1 MHMAS
6 AKTTVDHLRNIAL
19 FSECSSKELGL
30 VVKNSTER
38 VLKAGTVIMDQGQT
52 GREAY
57 VILEGSATVKRNGKK
72 IGSAKTGAVIGE
84 LSLLDQGP
92 RTAAVIAD
100 TDVRLLVV
108 SERGLKT
115 AIDNIPAI
123 SRKLLKA
130 LATRVRELDR
140 AHYG

>member
-1 MHMAS
+1 MAS
-6 AKTTVDHLRNIAL
+6 TKSSVDHLRNIPL

-30 VVKNSTER
+30 VVKNSSER
-38 VLKAGTVIMDQGQT
+38 ALKAGTVIMDQGQT

-72 IGSAKTGAVIGE
+72 IGTAKAGSVIGE
-84 LSLLDQGP
+84 LSLLDNGP

-100 TDVRLLVV
+100 TDVVLLVV
-108 SERGLKT
+108 TERALKAT
-115 AIDNIPAI
+115 IDNIPAI

-140 AHYG
+140 AHFG

>member
-1 MHMAS
+1 MAS
-6 AKTTVDHLRNIAL
+6 AKSSVDHLRNIPL

-30 VVKNSTER
+30 VVKNSSER
-38 VLKAGTVIMDQGQT
+38 VLKAGAVIMDQGQT

-72 IGSAKTGAVIGE
+72 IGTAKTGSVIGE

-108 SERGLKT
+108 TERGLKG

-123 SRKLLKA
+123 SRKLLKG

>member
-1 MHMAS
+1 MAS
-6 AKTTVDHLRNIAL
+6 TKSTVDSLRNISL
-19 FSECSSKELGL
+19 FSECSAKELAL

-38 VLKAGTVIMDQGQT
+38 ALKAGTIIMDQGQT

-57 VILEGSATVKRNGKK
+57 VILEGSATIKRNGKK
-72 IGSAKTGAVIGE
+72 IGTAKAGAVVGE
-84 LSLLDQGP
+84 LSLLDNGP

-100 TDVRLLVV
+100 TDVTLLVI
-108 SERGLKT
+108 SERALKG

>member
-1 MHMAS
+1 MAS
-6 AKTTVDHLRNIAL
+6 TKSTVDSLRNISL
-19 FSECSSKELGL
+19 FSECSAKELAL

-38 VLKAGTVIMDQGQT
+38 ALKAGTIIMDQGQT

-57 VILEGSATVKRNGKK
+57 VILEGSATIKRNGKK
-72 IGSAKTGAVIGE
+72 IGTAKAGAVVGE
-84 LSLLDQGP
+84 LSLLDNGP

-100 TDVRLLVV
+100 TDVTLLVI
-108 SERGLKT
+108 SERALKG

-140 AHYG
+140 AQFG

>member
-1 MHMAS
+1 MAS
-6 AKTTVDHLRNIAL
+6 TKSTVDSLRNISL
-19 FSECSSKELGL
+19 FSECSAKELAL

-38 VLKAGTVIMDQGQT
+38 ALKAGTIIMDQGQT

-57 VILEGSATVKRNGKK
+57 VVLEGSATIKRNGKK
-72 IGSAKTGAVIGE
+72 IGTAKAGAVVGE
-84 LSLLDQGP
+84 LSLLDSGP

-100 TDVRLLVV
+100 TDVTLLVI
-108 SERGLKT
+108 SERALKG

-140 AHYG
+140 AQYG